1 MLITKDKRR
10 LESIEMSFLR
20 FVAGVTL
27 QGQNRSDIVRKDWV
41 SVKTSRQQNY
51 MIRHLHRMEEE

>member
-27 QGQNRSDIVRKDWV
+27 QGQNRSDIVRKD
-41 SVKTSRQQNY
+41 
-51 MIRHLHRMEEE
+51 